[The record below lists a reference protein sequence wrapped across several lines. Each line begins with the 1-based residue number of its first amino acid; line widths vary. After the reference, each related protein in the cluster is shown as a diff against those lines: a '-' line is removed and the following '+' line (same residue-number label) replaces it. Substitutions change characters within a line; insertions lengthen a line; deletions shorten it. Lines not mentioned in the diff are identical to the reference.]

1 MTQHATARRRI
12 VGAAAV
18 ALGLAGLL
26 AGCSSHPGAAAV
38 VDGRAIPASDV
49 VTVVDELK
57 PAVPTIS
64 STLVL
69 DTLIQEPTLVQLAS
83 DKGMGV
89 SPDDAKAALDSFFT
103 SNGLTPPSSYAPAT
117 MEVGY
122 HQAAAAKLTADTADT
137 TVNQAFGDRL
147 GALDVSVNPRFG
159 SWADLQV
166 GDPVPPTW
174 IVGTP
179 AQ

>member
-1 MTQHATARRRI
+1 MTQHATARRKI
-12 VGAAAV
+12 VGVVAAV
-18 ALGLAGLL
+18 LALAGLVS
-26 AGCSSHPGAAAV
+26 GCSSRPGAAAV
-38 VDGRAIPASDV
+38 VDGRAIPASDI

-64 STLVL
+64 SALVL
-69 DTLIQEPTLVQLAS
+69 NTLIQEPTLVQLAS

-103 SNGLTPPSSYAPAT
+103 TNNLTPPSSYSPAT

-137 TVNQAFGDRL
+137 TVNQEFGDRL
-147 GALDVSVNPRFG
+147 GKLDVSVNPRFG
-159 SWADLQV
+159 AWADLQV

-174 IVGTP
+174 IVATP